1 MKKVLDA
8 LPANV
13 FGEGRAVPIEREERI
28 ADAGMREGAFVEKDG
43 GLFTVSDGALVKPEW
58 ADKPKK
64 VRQAA
69 SYVGV
74 KKSVFDLINAMNSD
88 ADDAGIG
95 KLRDALN
102 SAYDAYVKD
111 YGPIN
116 KDGNGFLEDDI
127 EFPTVAAIER
137 LVSVPVTKTY
147 KSGKRKGE
155 SYQVDEKRVAK
166 ADIFTKRTIFPFKEP
181 TSAENIQD
189 AIKICRIFRTGID
202 VGYIGNLL
210 GMSPEAARAELLKT
224 ETLFENPETGLIE
237 PDDIYLSGNVRKK
250 LEMAEAG
257 REDNPAYE
265 KNVEAL
271 RKVQP
276 ERIGIDAIHAR
287 IGSSWV
293 PAKVYEAFVTHLGF
307 SSVSVE
313 KARLEGEDG
322 STQWHD
328 RGSGPCSRN
337 GQGRAGN
344 HQSRNSS
351 VRCGKPRD
359 IYRQCAA

>member
-111 YGPIN
+111 YAPIN

-210 GMSPEAARAELLKT
+210 GMSPDAARAELLKT

-237 PDDIYLSGNVRKK
+237 PGRYLPFRQCPQ
-250 LEMAEAG
+250 EAG
-257 REDNPAYE
+257 NGGSRPRGQSGLREKRGGAAEGPAGTYRHRRHPRPHRL
-265 KNVEAL
+265 VVGSRQGLRGVCEASRL
-271 RKVQP
+271 FQ
-276 ERIGIDAIHAR
+276 RIR
-287 IGSSWV
+287 
-293 PAKVYEAFVTHLGF
+293 
-307 SSVSVE
+307 
-313 KARLEGEDG
+313 
-322 STQWHD
+322 
-328 RGSGPCSRN
+328 
-337 GQGRAGN
+337 
-344 HQSRNSS
+344 
-351 VRCGKPRD
+351 
-359 IYRQCAA
+359 

>member
-1 MKKVLDA
+1 MCIRDRNEYTLKPKDGESIEDGLKKAIDA

-13 FGEGRAVPIEREERI
+13 FGEGRAVPVEREERI
-28 ADAGMREGAFVEKDG
+28 ADAGMREGALVEKDG
-43 GLFTVSDGALVKPEW
+43 GLFTVSDGALVKLEW

-102 SAYDAYVKD
+102 STYDAYVKD

-189 AIKICRIFRTGID
+189 AIKISRIFRTGID

-210 GMSPEAARAELLKT
+210 GMSPEATRAELLKT

-257 REDNPAYE
+257 RED
-265 KNVEAL
+265 L
-271 RKVQP
+271 SL
-276 ERIGIDAIHAR
+276 IH
-287 IGSSWV
+287 I
-293 PAKVYEAFVTHLGF
+293 
-307 SSVSVE
+307 
-313 KARLEGEDG
+313 
-322 STQWHD
+322 
-328 RGSGPCSRN
+328 
-337 GQGRAGN
+337 
-344 HQSRNSS
+344 
-351 VRCGKPRD
+351 
-359 IYRQCAA
+359 

>member
-1 MKKVLDA
+1 
-8 LPANV
+8 
-13 FGEGRAVPIEREERI
+13 
-28 ADAGMREGAFVEKDG
+28 
-43 GLFTVSDGALVKPEW
+43 
-58 ADKPKK
+58 
-64 VRQAA
+64 
-69 SYVGV
+69 
-74 KKSVFDLINAMNSD
+74 MNSD

-189 AIKICRIFRTGID
+189 AIKISRIFRTGID

-210 GMSPEAARAELLKT
+210 GMSPEAAVPNSSRRKPSSRTRKRGLSNRTTSTFPAMSARSWKWRKQAERTIQPTRKT
-224 ETLFENPETGLIE
+224 W
-237 PDDIYLSGNVRKK
+237 RRC
-250 LEMAEAG
+250 G
-257 REDNPAYE
+257 R
-265 KNVEAL
+265 
-271 RKVQP
+271 
-276 ERIGIDAIHAR
+276 
-287 IGSSWV
+287 S
-293 PAKVYEAFVTHLGF
+293 
-307 SSVSVE
+307 
-313 KARLEGEDG
+313 
-322 STQWHD
+322 
-328 RGSGPCSRN
+328 SRN
-337 GQGRAGN
+337 VSASTPSTPASARRGFP
-344 HQSRNSS
+344 
-351 VRCGKPRD
+351 PRST
-359 IYRQCAA
+359 RRL